1 MGCIFF
7 NVFTDAVGRLKHVE
21 GALKGLEEMR
31 SESPPDLISYNTV
44 LTACGRCG
52 KAQEAIDL
60 IQVLFRIITTAN
72 PFPARLFIF
81 HATL

>member
-1 MGCIFF
+1 MRIYSIYA
-7 NVFTDAVGRLKHVE
+7 DALGRLKHSE

-31 SESPPDLISYNTV
+31 SESSPDLISYNTV

-60 IQVLFRIITTAN
+60 IQVLSQLET
-72 PFPARLFIF
+72 
-81 HATL
+81 